1 MNFRNLI
8 ILCLFLSL
16 NGIYSQSRWNENDSV
31 LVDQVQEVVVT
42 ATRTERP
49 LSNIAVPT
57 LIINA
62 KTIQLN
68 GNLRLS
74 DLLQEQTGL
83 FLTSGSGSAAI
94 GGGVFGNGIQIQGL
108 SPDYTLIMLDSEPLT
123 GRQGGVIDLSRFSAG
138 NIRKVEVIKGPSSAL
153 YGSEAMGGVVNII
166 TEQSRNNFMNGS
178 ARYGSF
184 NTFDINNTINYNRK
198 KTTVHAYF
206 NHLTSDGYDLN
217 PSTLEKTVDPYNNS
231 TVQLKLTHRFTPRT
245 RLVWN
250 NRFFTGTQ
258 TSLFALSS
266 NTLNVDGLGKTSD
279 ININPVLNHLFSEKL
294 KTSFRL
300 YTSFYRYDQSLSFIN
315 TKELYYE
322 DDFKHNF
329 YRLENQT
336 DYEWSK
342 NNQLTVG
349 GGYNVQTVET
359 IRYRTQQNQLLAYG
373 FIQNEWKP
381 NNKMT
386 IIPGLRYDHNSD
398 FSSRLTPKLSTQY
411 KLNEQ
416 LNINFSFGSGF
427 KAPDFRQ
434 LYLFYVNPAGQGY
447 RIYGA
452 AEFSLDE
459 IKKQQQEGLISR
471 ILPEAA
477 QIVRLRPEMSS
488 GINGGVVYHFKNK
501 PVTIETNL
509 FYNNVTDM
517 INYLPVAIQTNGAF
531 IFSYKNINKSFTYGS
546 EVNITGSFLKYF
558 HWNAGY
564 QYLMSGDRAV
574 TQRFKTG
581 KVFGRDEPLGS
592 SRIIKRS
599 EYSGLLGRSPHMAN
613 AKLSYENPENGW
625 SGSARVIYRS
635 KWGVVD
641 LDGNGFANMNEEFAE
656 GFAQVNISLQKKISK
671 NTQMQLLG
679 NNLLNHIDPIN
690 LSHLAGRNVM
700 ASIQWNFNY

>member
-8 ILCLFLSL
+8 ILGLFLSY
-16 NGIYSQSRWNENDSV
+16 NVIYSQSRWNENDSV

-62 KTIQLN
+62 KTIQVN

-153 YGSEAMGGVVNII
+153 YGSEAMGGVINII
-166 TEQSRNNFMNGS
+166 SEQSRNNFITGS

-184 NTFDINNTINYNRK
+184 NTFDINNTLNYNK
-198 KTTVHAYF
+198 NKTTIHAYV
-206 NHLTSDGYDLN
+206 NHLRSEGYDLN
-217 PSTLEKTVDPYNNS
+217 PANHEKTIDPYHNSTL
-231 TVQLKLTHRFTPRT
+231 QFKLTHRFTPRT

-258 TSLFALSS
+258 TSLFALGS
-266 NTLNVDGLGKTSD
+266 NTLNVDGLGKTTD
-279 ININPVLNHLFSEKL
+279 ININPVLNHMFSDQL

-300 YTSFYRYDQSLSFIN
+300 YSSFYRYDQSLSFIKTN
-315 TKELYYE
+315 ELYYE
-322 DDFKHNF
+322 DDFTHNF
-329 YRLENQT
+329 YRIENQT

-342 NNQLTVG
+342 NNQLTIG

-359 IRYRTQQNQLLAYG
+359 IRYRTKQNQLLAYG

-381 NNKMT
+381 SKNLT

-411 KLNEQ
+411 KLNDQ

-459 IKKQQQEGLISR
+459 IKKQQQEGLVSK
-471 ILPEAA
+471 ILPEAE
-477 QIVRLRPEMSS
+477 QIIRLRPEMSS
-488 GINGGVVYHFKNK
+488 GINTGVVYQFKNR
-501 PVTIETNL
+501 PVKIETNL

-531 IFSYKNINKSFTYGS
+531 IFSYKNINKSFTYGA
-546 EVNITGSFLKYF
+546 EANLTGHFLKHF
-558 HWNAGY
+558 SWNAGY

-574 TQRFKTG
+574 TDQFKNG

-592 SRIIKRS
+592 ARIITRK

-613 AKLSYENPENGW
+613 VKLSYENQENGW

-635 KWGVVD
+635 RWGVVD
-641 LDGNGFANMNEEFAE
+641 LDGNGFANMKEEYAD
-656 GFAQVNISLQKKISK
+656 GFAQVNMSVQKKVSK
-671 NTQMQLLG
+671 NFQLQLAG

-700 ASIQWNFNY
+700 ASLQWNFNY